1 MWRLVI
7 GKKKRVVSENATA
20 VTATEQAAMD
30 SWDEKALKAAGEL
43 YLAVSDDQKTHLEA
57 LRPTLLLSEPNYSLF
72 TSRSVLVLVSM
83 PGSRSLRSR
92 CVRMSLY
99 PL

>member
-7 GKKKRVVSENATA
+7 GNEKRIVPGDANA

-43 YLAVSDDQKTHLEA
+43 YSAVSDDQKTHLEGIEVDSVA
-57 LRPTLLLSEPNYSLF
+57 IWARHYSLF

-83 PGSRSLRSR
+83 PGSRSCDPDAFR
-92 CVRMSLY
+92 
-99 PL
+99 